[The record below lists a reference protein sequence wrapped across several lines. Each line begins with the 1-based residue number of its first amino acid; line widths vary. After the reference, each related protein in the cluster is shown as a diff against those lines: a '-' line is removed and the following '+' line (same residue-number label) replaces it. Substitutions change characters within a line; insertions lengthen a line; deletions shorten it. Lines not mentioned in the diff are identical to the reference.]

1 MGDIQKRLD
10 NVRQMIQSQ
19 DFLEGKG
26 LSNEVNIRI
35 FCYEPRD
42 EMAVRHFIEQLS
54 TDMTLGCQLRICN
67 LYQIFLGICE
77 GMDILDAIPDMEEE
91 DGHDYLLEQLQST
104 IGVDEIV
111 QKIQSEPFQPGEVL
125 VLTGVGEAFPFMR
138 IHTLLETSVYKGY
151 KQDKIEMRG
160 DRAEMSDFPLYLN
173 TVAGGLDRRDQTIG
187 GFSFVVKI
195 YAVPVVEI
203 IGQLLYLLGRY
214 GFNAQF
220 SDCL

>member
-54 TDMTLGCQLRICN
+54 TDLTLECQLRICN
-67 LYQIFLGICE
+67 LYQIFLEISE
-77 GMDILDAIPDMEEE
+77 DMDILDAIPDMEEE

-111 QKIQSEPFQPGEVL
+111 QEIQSEPAGRS
-125 VLTGVGEAFPFMR
+125 TGFDWR
-138 IHTLLETSVYKGY
+138 WRSV
-151 KQDKIEMRG
+151 
-160 DRAEMSDFPLYLN
+160 S
-173 TVAGGLDRRDQTIG
+173 
-187 GFSFVVKI
+187 I
-195 YAVPVVEI
+195 YANSYVTGGI
-203 IGQLLYLLGRY
+203 IVCREAGACVLPG
-214 GFNAQF
+214 NI
-220 SDCL
+220 

>member
-10 NVRQMIQSQ
+10 NVRQMVQSQ

-125 VLTGVGEAFPFMR
+125 VLTGFAERPVLVFYPGTFNDQQLRLFNCLKPNNYYRAF
-138 IHTLLETSVYKGY
+138 
-151 KQDKIEMRG
+151 
-160 DRAEMSDFPLYLN
+160 N
-173 TVAGGLDRRDQTIG
+173 
-187 GFSFVVKI
+187 VV
-195 YAVPVVEI
+195 
-203 IGQLLYLLGRY
+203 
-214 GFNAQF
+214 
-220 SDCL
+220 

>member
-54 TDMTLGCQLRICN
+54 TDLTLECQLRICN

-91 DGHDYLLEQLQST
+91 AAG
-104 IGVDEIV
+104 
-111 QKIQSEPFQPGEVL
+111 
-125 VLTGVGEAFPFMR
+125 A
-138 IHTLLETSVYKGY
+138 
-151 KQDKIEMRG
+151 
-160 DRAEMSDFPLYLN
+160 A
-173 TVAGGLDRRDQTIG
+173 TVAVRLRFRCKSL
-187 GFSFVVKI
+187 F
-195 YAVPVVEI
+195 EI
-203 IGQLLYLLGRY
+203 LRLRSL
-214 GFNAQF
+214 
-220 SDCL
+220 

>member
-77 GMDILDAIPDMEEE
+77 GMDILDKLF
-91 DGHDYLLEQLQST
+91 HKT
-104 IGVDEIV
+104 
-111 QKIQSEPFQPGEVL
+111 
-125 VLTGVGEAFPFMR
+125 TGTE
-138 IHTLLETSVYKGY
+138 
-151 KQDKIEMRG
+151 
-160 DRAEMSDFPLYLN
+160 
-173 TVAGGLDRRDQTIG
+173 
-187 GFSFVVKI
+187 
-195 YAVPVVEI
+195 
-203 IGQLLYLLGRY
+203 
-214 GFNAQF
+214 
-220 SDCL
+220 

>member
-10 NVRQMIQSQ
+10 NVRQMIQIQ

-54 TDMTLGCQLRICN
+54 TDLTLECQLRICN
-67 LYQIFLGICE
+67 LYQIFLEICE
-77 GMDILDAIPDMEEE
+77 DMDILDAIPDMEEE

-111 QKIQSEPFQPGEVL
+111 QEIQSEPFQPGEVL
-125 VLTGVGEAFPFMR
+125 VLTGV
-138 IHTLLETSVYKGY
+138 
-151 KQDKIEMRG
+151 
-160 DRAEMSDFPLYLN
+160 
-173 TVAGGLDRRDQTIG
+173 
-187 GFSFVVKI
+187 
-195 YAVPVVEI
+195 
-203 IGQLLYLLGRY
+203 
-214 GFNAQF
+214 
-220 SDCL
+220 

>member
-10 NVRQMIQSQ
+10 NVRQMIQIQ

-54 TDMTLGCQLRICN
+54 TDLTLECQLRICN
-67 LYQIFLGICE
+67 LYQIFLEICE
-77 GMDILDAIPDMEEE
+77 DMDILDAIPDMEEE

-111 QKIQSEPFQPGEVL
+111 QEIQSEPFQPGEVL
-125 VLTGVGEAFPFMR
+125 VLTGVG
-138 IHTLLETSVYKGY
+138 ETSVYKGY

-203 IGQLLYLLGRY
+203 IG
-214 GFNAQF
+214 
-220 SDCL
+220 

>member
-111 QKIQSEPFQPGEVL
+111 Q
-125 VLTGVGEAFPFMR
+125 TGRSAGSYWR
-138 IHTLLETSVYKGY
+138 WRSV
-151 KQDKIEMRG
+151 
-160 DRAEMSDFPLYLN
+160 S
-173 TVAGGLDRRDQTIG
+173 
-187 GFSFVVKI
+187 I
-195 YAVPVVEI
+195 YANSYVTGGI
-203 IGQLLYLLGRY
+203 IVCREAGACVLPG
-214 GFNAQF
+214 NI
-220 SDCL
+220 

>member
-54 TDMTLGCQLRICN
+54 TDLTLECQLRICN
-67 LYQIFLGICE
+67 LYQIFLEICE
-77 GMDILDAIPDMEEE
+77 DMDILDAIPDMEEE

-111 QKIQSEPFQPGEVL
+111 QNSERAVPAGRS
-125 VLTGVGEAFPFMR
+125 TGFDWR
-138 IHTLLETSVYKGY
+138 WRSV
-151 KQDKIEMRG
+151 
-160 DRAEMSDFPLYLN
+160 S
-173 TVAGGLDRRDQTIG
+173 
-187 GFSFVVKI
+187 I
-195 YAVPVVEI
+195 YANSYVTGSI
-203 IGQLLYLLGRY
+203 IVCREAGACVLPG
-214 GFNAQF
+214 NI
-220 SDCL
+220 

>member
-10 NVRQMIQSQ
+10 NVRQMVQSQ

-125 VLTGVGEAFPFMR
+125 VLIRYWRHHCLQRCLCWCFIQGHLM
-138 IHTLLETSVYKGY
+138 TSSCGC
-151 KQDKIEMRG
+151 
-160 DRAEMSDFPLYLN
+160 S
-173 TVAGGLDRRDQTIG
+173 TV
-187 GFSFVVKI
+187 
-195 YAVPVVEI
+195 
-203 IGQLLYLLGRY
+203 
-214 GFNAQF
+214 
-220 SDCL
+220 

>member
-10 NVRQMIQSQ
+10 NVRQMIQIQ

-54 TDMTLGCQLRICN
+54 TDLTLECQLRICN
-67 LYQIFLGICE
+67 LYQIFLNLRRHGYFGCY
-77 GMDILDAIPDMEEE
+77 PDMEEE

-111 QKIQSEPFQPGEVL
+111 QEIQSEPFQPGEVL

-138 IHTLLETSVYKGY
+138 IHTLLEASLFAERPVLVFYPGTFNDQQLRLFNCLKPNNYY
-151 KQDKIEMRG
+151 
-160 DRAEMSDFPLYLN
+160 RAFN
-173 TVAGGLDRRDQTIG
+173 
-187 GFSFVVKI
+187 VV
-195 YAVPVVEI
+195 
-203 IGQLLYLLGRY
+203 
-214 GFNAQF
+214 
-220 SDCL
+220 

>member
-54 TDMTLGCQLRICN
+54 TNLTLECQLRICN
-67 LYQIFLGICE
+67 LYQIFLEISE
-77 GMDILDAIPDMEEE
+77 DMDILDAIPDMEEE

-111 QKIQSEPFQPGEVL
+111 QEIQSEPFQPGEVL

-138 IHTLLETSVYKGY
+138 IHTLLEASLFAERPVLVFYPGTFNDQQLRLFNCLKPNNYY
-151 KQDKIEMRG
+151 
-160 DRAEMSDFPLYLN
+160 RAFN
-173 TVAGGLDRRDQTIG
+173 
-187 GFSFVVKI
+187 VV
-195 YAVPVVEI
+195 
-203 IGQLLYLLGRY
+203 
-214 GFNAQF
+214 
-220 SDCL
+220 

>member
-54 TDMTLGCQLRICN
+54 TDLTLECQLRICN
-67 LYQIFLGICE
+67 LYQIFLEICE
-77 GMDILDAIPDMEEE
+77 DMDILDAIPDMEEE

-104 IGVDEIV
+104 IG
-111 QKIQSEPFQPGEVL
+111 EVL

-138 IHTLLETSVYKGY
+138 IHTLLEASLFAERPVLVFYPGTFNDQQLRLFNCLKPNNYY
-151 KQDKIEMRG
+151 
-160 DRAEMSDFPLYLN
+160 RAFN
-173 TVAGGLDRRDQTIG
+173 
-187 GFSFVVKI
+187 VV
-195 YAVPVVEI
+195 
-203 IGQLLYLLGRY
+203 
-214 GFNAQF
+214 
-220 SDCL
+220 

>member
-91 DGHDYLLEQLQST
+91 DGHDYLDSIKAGHLNPVWLYPELENVIRTNGDQA
-104 IGVDEIV
+104 
-111 QKIQSEPFQPGEVL
+111 VL
-125 VLTGVGEAFPFMR
+125 PAFNRF
-138 IHTLLETSVYKGY
+138 E
-151 KQDKIEMRG
+151 
-160 DRAEMSDFPLYLN
+160 
-173 TVAGGLDRRDQTIG
+173 
-187 GFSFVVKI
+187 
-195 YAVPVVEI
+195 
-203 IGQLLYLLGRY
+203 
-214 GFNAQF
+214 
-220 SDCL
+220 

>member
-10 NVRQMIQSQ
+10 NVRQMIQIQ

-54 TDMTLGCQLRICN
+54 TDLTLECQLRICN
-67 LYQIFLGICE
+67 LYQIFLEICE
-77 GMDILDAIPDMEEE
+77 DMDILDAIPDM
-91 DGHDYLLEQLQST
+91 DYLLEQLQST

-111 QKIQSEPFQPGEVL
+111 QEIQSEPFQPGEVL

-138 IHTLLETSVYKGY
+138 IHTLLEASLFAERPVLVFYPGTFNDQQLRLFNCLKPNNYF
-151 KQDKIEMRG
+151 
-160 DRAEMSDFPLYLN
+160 RAFN
-173 TVAGGLDRRDQTIG
+173 
-187 GFSFVVKI
+187 VV
-195 YAVPVVEI
+195 
-203 IGQLLYLLGRY
+203 
-214 GFNAQF
+214 
-220 SDCL
+220 